1 MTMHGNLERGSLL
14 RLGFTL
20 VLSLLWTTPVID
32 QKRSSR
38 HTEDGMEIIH
48 GTVREIL
55 PATDGALCAFVID
68 GGMEIH
74 FSADRTREVAGLVSL
89 RSRLEICGTPYTGRS
104 GDPHLDAQFI
114 MNLDSRRFIN
124 LRDSLPQ
131 QSPEVPFMCSPTEA
145 EAAPLAPPE
154 SERMLRDKENSIG
167 PRDLWRGVSEGVR
180 QNSSRRANVT
190 SSGQPSADPTG
201 SLAHRVRADKDA
213 ATRSVELAYDSLHRA
228 QALLAYVKIFDLQTP
243 DLGQLL
249 TESKHTYQQAILN
262 YQKQEYAVADE
273 FAAASGELSRSVE
286 LLVSRN
292 LRADSNYPT
301 LVPAPP
307 GRQTGGMSSD
317 DTERSLTRVASLLA
331 RIHWLVQNGTL
342 PLEDRTQVR
351 KIASWGDMFYVKG
364 RESLRMG
371 SIAEA
376 SYFIN
381 AAEAVAHSAEHV
393 CKQDYITHAAA
404 VN

>member
-1 MTMHGNLERGSLL
+1 MHGNLERGSLL

-20 VLSLLWTTPVID
+20 ALSLLWTTPVID
-32 QKRSSR
+32 QKRCSR

-55 PATDGALCAFVID
+55 PATDGAICAFVID

-74 FSADRTREVAGLVSL
+74 FPADRTREVAELVSL
-89 RSRLEICGTPYTGRS
+89 RSRLEICGMPYRGRS
-104 GDPHLDAQFI
+104 GDPRLDAQFI
-114 MNLDSRRFIN
+114 VNLDSRRFIN

-154 SERMLRDKENSIG
+154 SERVLRGGENPIG
-167 PRDLWRGVSEGVR
+167 PRDLVRGISER
-180 QNSSRRANVT
+180 DWQNTTRPANVT
-190 SSGQPSADPTG
+190 SSGQASVDPTRG
-201 SLAHRVRADKDA
+201 LAHRVRDDKDA
-213 ATRSVELAYDSLHRA
+213 ATRSIELAYDSLHRA
-228 QALLAYVKIFDLQTP
+228 QALLAYVKIVDLQTP

-249 TESKHTYQQAILN
+249 TESKHTYQQAISN
-262 YQKQEYAVADE
+262 YQKQEYAVANE

-292 LRADSNYPT
+292 LRADSSYPT
-301 LVPAPP
+301 LVPDPP
-307 GRQTGGMSSD
+307 GKQTGGLSSE
-317 DTERSLTRVASLLA
+317 DTERGLTRVASLLA
-331 RIHWLVQNGTL
+331 RLHWLVQNGTL
-342 PLEDRTQVR
+342 PLEDRTQVQ
-351 KIASWGDMFYVKG
+351 KIASWGDVFYVKG
-364 RESLRMG
+364 RESLRIG

-376 SYFIN
+376 SYFVK

-393 CKQDYITHAAA
+393 CKQDYITHAST

>member
-1 MTMHGNLERGSLL
+1 MTMHGNLERGSL

-32 QKRSSR
+32 QKQSSR
-38 HTEDGMEIIH
+38 HAEDGMEIIH

-55 PATDGALCAFVID
+55 PTTDGAMCGFVLD

-74 FSADRTREVAGLVSL
+74 FTADRAREVAGLVAL
-89 RSRLEICGTPYTGRS
+89 RSRLEICGTPYMGRS

-114 MNLDSRRFIN
+114 TNLHSRRFIN

-154 SERMLRDKENSIG
+154 RERILRDRENPLG
-167 PRDLWRGVSEGVR
+167 PRDLVRGVSEGVW
-180 QNSSRRANVT
+180 QNTVPPASVA
-190 SSGQPSADPTG
+190 SGRPSADPTG

-213 ATRSVELAYDSLHRA
+213 ATRSIELAYDSLHRA
-228 QALLAYVKIFDLQTP
+228 QALLAYVKIVDLQTP

-249 TESKHTYQQAILN
+249 AESKHTYQQAISN
-262 YQKQEYAVADE
+262 YQKQEYAVANE

-292 LRADSNYPT
+292 LRADPNYPT
-301 LVPAPP
+301 LVPYPP
-307 GRQTGGMSSD
+307 GKQTGGLSSEG
-317 DTERSLTRVASLLA
+317 TERGLTRVASLLA

-342 PLEDRTQVR
+342 PLEDRTQVQ
-351 KIASWGDMFYVKG
+351 KIASWGDMFYAKG
-364 RESLRMG
+364 RESLQIG
-371 SIAEA
+371 SLAEA

-381 AAEAVAHSAEHV
+381 AAEAVARSAEHV
-393 CKQDYITHAAA
+393 SKQDYITHVSAA
-404 VN
+404 N